1 MKKLTNEEFIK
12 LAKDVHGDK
21 YDYSKIEYVNN
32 KTKVCIICP
41 EHGCFFMKPNAHI
54 NGKQG
59 CPKCGYKLLSDKKRM
74 STNEFIEKAR
84 NIHGDKYDY
93 SYVDYTNTDKKVS
106 IICPKHGVFLQ
117 RPHNHLKG
125 QGCPKCYGNAV
136 VNKEDFVNKSNLIHK
151 NKYDYSKVEYKNMRS
166 FVKIICPIHGE
177 FVQKAN
183 DHIHGHGCPRC
194 YHSKLEEEIR
204 NFLIKNKIVFEEQK
218 TFDGLKHKRKLRFDF
233 YLPEY
238 KIAIEC
244 QGEQHY
250 VYINFGGEI
259 KSSKLEEIVKRDN
272 IKLEFCNKNDILLLY
287 YSTYKNKKYDDKI
300 ITSKKILKEKILN
313 HGKI

>member
-74 STNEFIEKAR
+74 STDEFIEKAR

-106 IICPKHGVFLQ
+106 IICPKHGAFLQ

-125 QGCPKCYGNAV
+125 QGCPKCYGNAAA
-136 VNKEDFVNKSNLIHK
+136 NKEDFVNKSNLIHK

-183 DHIHGHGCPRC
+183 DHIHGHGCPKC

-204 NFLIKNKIVFEEQK
+204 KFLIKNKIVFEEQK
-218 TFDGLKHKRKLRFDF
+218 TFDGLKYKRKLRFDF

-287 YSTYKNKKYDDKI
+287 YSIYKNKKYDDKI